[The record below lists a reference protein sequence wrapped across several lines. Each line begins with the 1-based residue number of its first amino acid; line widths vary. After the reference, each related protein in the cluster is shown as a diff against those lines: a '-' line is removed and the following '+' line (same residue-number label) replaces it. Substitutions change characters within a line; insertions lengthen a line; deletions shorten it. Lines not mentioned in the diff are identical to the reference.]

1 MSERL
6 QRAENIRR
14 IEEYTPHEFDV
25 DEHLDELGLAKPP
38 KGIHP
43 LDREDVRKRFAK
55 VTSWFAQERVRQADF
70 RRESMADHEI

>member
-43 LDREDVRKRFAK
+43 LDR
-55 VTSWFAQERVRQADF
+55 
-70 RRESMADHEI
+70 